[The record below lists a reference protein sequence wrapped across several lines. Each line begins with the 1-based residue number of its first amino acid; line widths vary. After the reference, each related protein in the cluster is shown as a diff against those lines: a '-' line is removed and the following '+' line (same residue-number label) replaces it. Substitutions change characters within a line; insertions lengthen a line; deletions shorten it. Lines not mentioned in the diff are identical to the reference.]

1 MFRFFR
7 ESLLN
12 RGHALLSLGQYRE
25 AQTEFE
31 AIAARHPREPLA
43 PLGAGLARFAL
54 ADYPAAETAFRTCPQ
69 LDPDNAAARINLA
82 MSLEEQ
88 EKFDEALATWEQ
100 LLSRSLPDSD
110 RQAILRQVE
119 DLRQNRAR

>member
-1 MFRFFR
+1 
-7 ESLLN
+7 
-12 RGHALLSLGQYRE
+12 
-25 AQTEFE
+25 
-31 AIAARHPREPLA
+31 
-43 PLGAGLARFAL
+43 
-54 ADYPAAETAFRTCPQ
+54 
-69 LDPDNAAARINLA
+69 